1 MAFRWVQGSHNF
13 EDVNTSGIMRH
24 PMGGVFSDETL
35 FRTVIS
41 IHITEIFAITSNTQA
56 AHRRIPIVWG
66 VCAFPLSVVP
76 PAAFGPQTTPNEDWI
91 LTGMIRPTVEV
102 YIWGTGGTPASGYAS
117 WMTNPDVQESEARRQ
132 GSATGDQYW
141 VFAEG
146 AGTDAVEVS
155 ANQFGRLWYRQL
167 IQT

>member
-13 EDVNTSGIMRH
+13 EAVNSSGVIRH

-35 FRTVIS
+35 FRTLIS
-41 IHITEIFAITSNTQA
+41 IHITEIFATVSSTQA

-66 VCAFPLSVVP
+66 VCAFPLSVTP
-76 PAAFGPQTTPNEDWI
+76 PAAFGPQQTPDEDWI
-91 LTGMIRPTVEV
+91 LTGQMRPTVET
-102 YIWGTGGTPASGYAS
+102 YIWDSTGSPSSGYAS
-117 WMTNPDVQESEARRQ
+117 WATNPDVQESEARRQ
-132 GSATGDQYW
+132 GSGTGDQYW
-141 VFAEG
+141 VFCEG

-167 IQT
+167 IST